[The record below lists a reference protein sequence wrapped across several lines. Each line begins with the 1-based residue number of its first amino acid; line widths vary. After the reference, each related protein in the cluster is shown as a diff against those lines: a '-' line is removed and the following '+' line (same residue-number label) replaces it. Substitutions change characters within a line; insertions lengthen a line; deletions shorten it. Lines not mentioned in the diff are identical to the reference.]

1 MHSKVITGQDFRE
14 LFSLSVS
21 ILHLSQCIVSNF
33 CPVSSVIS
41 PESNVDNI
49 HIIAQVLPQPAID
62 TSDTKPAFEE
72 VVEAIQTRRNSANLA
87 YITLT
92 HAVPPKFEM
101 KDLPT
106 SPPATP
112 NVTQGRDDYFGQTI
126 FTNAATVST
135 YHGHKSLLNSQAPP
149 SPNTI
154 VAPSSVHLCVLERY
168 IPPTSPF
175 EYADFFDS
183 RSHSILVDRLAEL
196 SVRGGRLLLL
206 YPTRTGA
213 ETFMSSYLNPVMDP
227 FLREFI
233 FLNNLY
239 FQLGTTLGSMS
250 AVSSMLEFDDMEDR
264 LRGLC
269 RAVSNKASFR
279 GGPRSVFTVL
289 HSSKGASAI
298 DSKTWKEWFVNQE
311 ISRIKENLFEYAKM
325 GGRMPPEL
333 NHHQLTPSVL
343 ARQVVEGIQDSS
355 RISGGVPIELGIFV
369 IERTRT

>member
-1 MHSKVITGQDFRE
+1 MPRLIF
-14 LFSLSVS
+14 
-21 ILHLSQCIVSNF
+21 
-33 CPVSSVIS
+33 PVAGVAG
-41 PESNVDNI
+41 PQANVENI
-49 HIIAQVLPQPAID
+49 HIIAQVLPQPALD
-62 TSDTKPAFEE
+62 TSQSKPAFEE
-72 VVEAIQTRRNSANLA
+72 VVEAIQARQNSDNVA

-126 FTNAATVST
+126 FTNAATVSA

-175 EYADFFDS
+175 EYGDFFDS

-206 YPTRTGA
+206 YPTKTGA
-213 ETFMSSYLNPVMDP
+213 ETFMSSYLNPIMDP

-239 FQLGTTLGSMS
+239 FQLGTSLGTMS
-250 AVSSMLEFDDMEDR
+250 AVSRMLEFEEMNNR
-264 LRGLC
+264 LHSLC
-269 RAVSNKASFR
+269 RAISRKASFR
-279 GGPRSVFTVL
+279 GGPSSVFTVIY
-289 HSSKGASAI
+289 SGKGESTI
-298 DSKTWKEWFVNQE
+298 DAKTWKEWYVNQE
-311 ISRIKENLFEYAKM
+311 MARIKENLFEYANM

-333 NHHQLTPSVL
+333 NHRQLTPSVL
-343 ARQVVEGIQDSS
+343 ARQVVDGIQDSS
-355 RISGGVPIELGIFV
+355 RVSGGVPIELGLFV
-369 IERTRT
+369 IERTKN